1 MTEKK
6 TLSLLYIITAVIYVG
21 LLSIHPYP
29 FSFIIRPIPILLF
42 AWLCFKYLPLP
53 ENLFFGVGFLCCCVG
68 DIFMDLSR
76 ERFFIQALVSFLI
89 GHILYSLGFLR
100 YSIFSKKRVP
110 LAVGAVL
117 YTTVITLLLIPR
129 LGSFLVPVCIYILV
143 ITVMGICAA
152 FVNSSKT
159 TVFTGAM
166 IFIISDSLIAINK
179 FLQPFAYSTAI
190 IISIYFIAQYIIGS
204 GILDTQDR
212 IDRKETT

>member
-6 TLSLLYIITAVIYVG
+6 TLLLLYIITAVVYLA

-53 ENLFFGVGFLCCCVG
+53 KNLFLGAGFLCCAGG
-68 DIFMDLSR
+68 DIFLDVSR
-76 ERFFIQALVSFLI
+76 EHYFIQALICFLI
-89 GHILYSLGFLR
+89 GHILYSIGFLR
-100 YSIFSKKRVP
+100 YFIFSKKRIP

-117 YTTVITLLLIPR
+117 YTTAITLLLIPR
-129 LGSFLVPVCIYILV
+129 LGSFLVPVCVYILV
-143 ITVMGICAA
+143 ITFMGICAA
-152 FVNSSKT
+152 FVDSSKT

-212 IDRKETT
+212 IGRKEIT